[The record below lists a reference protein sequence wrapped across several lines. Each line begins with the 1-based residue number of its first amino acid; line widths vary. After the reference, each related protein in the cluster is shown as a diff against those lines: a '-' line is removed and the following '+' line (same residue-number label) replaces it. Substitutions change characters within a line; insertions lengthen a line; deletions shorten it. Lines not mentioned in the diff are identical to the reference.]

1 MVLAS
6 ERGRVWVGVVGRSG
20 DGDNGAPA
28 DRTAQGCGDFVA
40 VVLDARGVE
49 ASKGSL
55 QCRSMHP
62 IRGAMVMILLGEL
75 GRHFLPREAVS
86 IARKHC
92 PDCDGKRRPDGPEQ
106 LAPSPATHLL
116 RRLIYKAAGH
126 GVLQRFP
133 TSKWTMRCG

>member
-6 ERGRVWVGVVGRSG
+6 ERGRVWVGAVGRSR

-28 DRTAQGCGDFVA
+28 DRTSQRCGDFVA

-62 IRGAMVMILLGEL
+62 IRGAMVVILLGEL
-75 GRHFLPREAVS
+75 GRHFLSREAMS
-86 IARKHC
+86 IARKRGPGC
-92 PDCDGKRRPDGPEQ
+92 EGKRCPEGPE
-106 LAPSPATHLL
+106 
-116 RRLIYKAAGH
+116 
-126 GVLQRFP
+126 
-133 TSKWTMRCG
+133 